1 MLLFARGAQAA
12 GNMAALLRASG
23 ARGGGK
29 PDMAQ
34 GSAPDDAALEKA
46 RAELESNLG

>member
-1 MLLFARGAQAA
+1 MVQ
-12 GNMAALLRASG
+12 LLRGSG

-34 GSAPDDAALEKA
+34 GSGPDDDSVLQAAL
-46 RAELESNLG
+46 RALIK